1 MKLLIKICDQSEYL
15 SAATIENLK
24 KYYSTYKKKYDTDSG
39 IDLLTP
45 DIIVCPPHKTT
56 TIHLG
61 ICCSQQQ
68 GSFNVPQGFYMYP
81 RSSLSSTPLRLANSV
96 GIIDFSYRGELMAK
110 VDNISDTEYIIN
122 STEQNPIKLFQL
134 CAPDLTPI
142 SFQLV
147 EKLDQTE
154 RGSNGFGSTNTKT
167 DIESAYEMQILKKLA
182 EHYHIPTDNVS
193 DMVSG
198 IVRRIPHGLA
208 DFFGNYALEWC
219 NFWHKNGKLHIVL
232 TKEYCN
238 APTGTECIYDIQRQ
252 YVSSGLEY
260 FIDEK
265 KDK

>member
-15 SAATIENLK
+15 SESTICKLK
-24 KYYSTYKKKYDTDSG
+24 NYYSTYKKKYDTDSG

-45 DIIVCPPHKTT
+45 DIIICPPHKTT

-61 ICCSQQQ
+61 ICCSQVHYTP
-68 GSFNVPQGFYMYP
+68 SIPQGFYMYP

-110 VDNISDTEYIIN
+110 VDNISDTEYVIN

-147 EKLDQTE
+147 ENLDQTE
-154 RGSNGFGSTNTKT
+154 RGSNGFGSTNVGNIDPK
-167 DIESAYEMQILKKLA
+167 IQILKKLA
-182 EHYHIPTDNVS
+182 EHYHIPTDNTV

-198 IVRRIPHGLA
+198 IIGRIPHSIA
-208 DFFGNYALEWC
+208 DLFGNYALEWC
-219 NFWHKNGKLHIVL
+219 NFWHKNSKLYIVL
-232 TKEYCN
+232 TRDYCG
-238 APTGTECIYDIQRQ
+238 ALTDTK
-252 YVSSGLEY
+252 YVYEMQQPHISDGLEY
-260 FIDEK
+260 FIDK
-265 KDK
+265 KDT